1 MNRQHD
7 DHVYKALKAAFRRLV
22 GQNGGYC
29 AAADLTRVGK
39 SQLQEYASPHHMD
52 VFPPADVIIDLERDA
67 ADPIVT
73 RQMIRL
79 LADADTPEP
88 AWDGDS
94 DDVAAVLHM
103 ATRGQ
108 VALGEL
114 ARCAVQAAE
123 DGDLSD
129 EELAA
134 LIQRAETRMHVAQS
148 DYDALMKLRE
158 TRRGQPHRRRAA
170 QSGRS
175 PR

>member
-1 MNRQHD
+1 MRPHSPA
-7 DHVYKALKAAFRRLV
+7 VYAGIKSAFRRLLAEC
-22 GQNGGYC
+22 GDLRE
-29 AAADLTRVGK
+29 AAAVTRVGK
-39 SQLQEYASPHHMD
+39 TMLAEYGSRNHPD
-52 VFPPADVIIDLERDA
+52 TYPPADVIADLEAHVGEPIVSRQLVRLA
-67 ADPIVT
+67 AD
-73 RQMIRL
+73 R
-79 LADADTPEP
+79 PEP
-88 AWDGDS
+88 EGALP

-129 EELAA
+129 AELAA
-134 LIQRAETRMHVAQS
+134 LIERAETRMHVAQS